1 MRRSP
6 SAIGRLCLLVAML
19 APLRVAWS
27 AQTLDLAERLDFDRP
42 ESWAMKYFTTATL
55 MNGLGTPRRLRFG
68 QLRLALEGGWIPFV
82 SDTQRI
88 VGFGGTK
95 SEDLNKLPVFGRLE
109 LTIGLPWWLSL
120 TVGYVPPIQING
132 VRANLLSVAVARPLS
147 LTRHLTLGI
156 SVYGQV
162 GDATGDFTC
171 SASEVSAGGDRQR
184 NPFGCTARS
193 HDRLGMEYV
202 GGELSAS
209 YRIARAHGLEPYT
222 SVAGNFM
229 NLDFRVRAQYD
240 DVNDRTLQLTRGGT
254 FSTASGLLFPITR
267 RLDVVGE
274 VFYSPL
280 VVKRPQNASSTVEG
294 LLNVRALI
302 AYRLF

>member
-1 MRRSP
+1 M
-6 SAIGRLCLLVAML
+6 IGRLCLLVATL
-19 APLRVAWS
+19 APLRMAWS
-27 AQTLDLAERLDFDRP
+27 AQTLAVVERLDFDRT

-55 MNGLGTPRRLRFG
+55 MNGLGTPRRLLFG

-88 VGFGGTK
+88 VGFNGTK

-109 LTIGLPWWLSL
+109 LTVGLPWWLSL
-120 TVGYVPPIQING
+120 TVGYVPPIEING
-132 VRANLLSVAVARPLS
+132 VQANLLSVALARPFS
-147 LTRHLTLGI
+147 VTRHFTLGV
-156 SVYGQV
+156 SVYAQV

-171 SASEVSAGGDRQR
+171 AQSEVNAGDDRQR
-184 NPFGCTARS
+184 NPFGCHAPS
-193 HDRLGMEYV
+193 HDRLGMKYV
-202 GGELSAS
+202 GGEVSAS
-209 YRIARAHGLEPYT
+209 YRIDRAHGLEPYT

-229 NLDFRVRAQYD
+229 DLEFRVRAEYD
-240 DVNDRTLQLTRGGT
+240 DISDRTRQLTRGGT

-294 LLNVRALI
+294 LLNVRFLI
-302 AYRLF
+302 AYRFF